1 MGKELERRRLWA
13 RLLTLMEFYR
23 FYLMP
28 LLYHFKASE
37 TYVEHGFYLKQAPHI
52 LHELFTL
59 KKVQSQQPTSG
70 RIGVIYAPPLRN
82 HQA

>member
-1 MGKELERRRLWA
+1 MNGACA

-23 FYLMP
+23 FCFMP
-28 LLYHFKASE
+28 LLYQFKASE

-59 KKVQSQQPTSG
+59 KKVQSQQP
-70 RIGVIYAPPLRN
+70 RLAPYGFWSNAQSFINLV
-82 HQA
+82 

>member
-1 MGKELERRRLWA
+1 
-13 RLLTLMEFYR
+13 
-23 FYLMP
+23 MP
-28 LLYHFKASE
+28 LLYQFKASE

-70 RIGVIYAPPLRN
+70 LIAARGFADAAGSAARTVRIF
-82 HQA
+82 